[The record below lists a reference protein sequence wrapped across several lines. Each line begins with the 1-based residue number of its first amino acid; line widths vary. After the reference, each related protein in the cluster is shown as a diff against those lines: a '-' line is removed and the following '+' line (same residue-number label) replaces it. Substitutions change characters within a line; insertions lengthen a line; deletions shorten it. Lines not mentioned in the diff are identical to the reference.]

1 MTRFWPI
8 LSSRAEQGRYR
19 LARRAIVLI
28 ISHHDDSAFERYA
41 DKMYE
46 FIPTAE
52 GVLVKE
58 RVSMPTVP
66 DEEA

>member
-1 MTRFWPI
+1 
-8 LSSRAEQGRYR
+8 
-19 LARRAIVLI
+19 VLT
-28 ISHHDDSAFERYA
+28 ISHHDVSALERYA
-41 DKMYE
+41 DKIYE

-52 GVLVKE
+52 GGLVKE

>member
-1 MTRFWPI
+1 
-8 LSSRAEQGRYR
+8 
-19 LARRAIVLI
+19 VLI

-41 DKMYE
+41 DKIYE

-58 RVSMPTVP
+58 RVSMPRVP